1 MALLFKNNL
10 DGSPKQSMRKK
21 KEEDEEKTKF
31 PFNFLSQ
38 YSPAV
43 LFF

>member
-21 KEEDEEKTKF
+21 KEEAAMGEVDYECISMRAGPLE
-31 PFNFLSQ
+31 
-38 YSPAV
+38 
-43 LFF
+43 